1 MATSKID
8 NTDTATSTLHIFI
21 TAHPDDEAMF
31 FIPTILSIPN
41 PKWILCLSN
50 GNYDGLG
57 KQREIELNRACGLLG
72 FDKVTCLDHP
82 SLPDGPQGLW
92 LKDDINKV
100 LKEHVP
106 KDRRHVHIIT
116 FDEGGVSGHINHRDT
131 YNGVRHF
138 INEQKL
144 LGTGTVQGWA
154 LETITNPISKYLPMY
169 HWCMLA
175 WTWFMKIP
183 YRTAALPLLES
194 SHVESTSYRPV
205 LNWKCM
211 SAHET
216 QFVWYRRLFVVFSIY
231 TYYNRI
237 KGIRRD

>member
-8 NTDTATSTLHIFI
+8 DTLPTLYIFI

-31 FIPTILSIPN
+31 FIPTILSLPN

-72 FDKVTCLDHP
+72 FDKVTCLDNP
-82 SLPDGPQGLW
+82 ALLDGPKGLW
-92 LKDDINKV
+92 SKDDINQV
-100 LKEHVP
+100 LKEHIP
-106 KDRRHVHIIT
+106 TDRHVHIIT

-131 YNGVRHF
+131 FNGVQHF
-138 INEQKL
+138 LNEQKI
-144 LGTGTVQGWA
+144 LGGSVQGWA
-154 LETITNPISKYLPMY
+154 LETITNPFIKYLPMY

-175 WTWFMKIP
+175 WTWFMESHC
-183 YRTAALPLLES
+183 RTAALPLLES
-194 SHVESTSYRPV
+194 LHVESTFYRPIM
-205 LNWKCM
+205 NWKCM

-216 QFVWYRRLFVVFSIY
+216 QFVWYRRIFVVFSIY

-237 KGIRRD
+237 KGMRRE